1 MLLQS
6 HEDGVISVLPAL
18 PKAWQSGAV
27 KGMKARGG
35 FTLDFAWEEG
45 EVKTVRLHSA
55 KGNKVILFADG
66 SEIDLELRAGESIEM
81 EF

>member
-1 MLLQS
+1 MLVQS
-6 HEDGVISVLPAL
+6 HEEGIIRILPAL
-18 PKAWQSGAV
+18 PKAWQSGSV

-35 FTLDFAWEEG
+35 FTLDFTWEAG
-45 EVKTVRLHSA
+45 EVKTVRIHSA
-55 KGNKVILFADG
+55 KGKKIVLFADG